1 MVICANC
8 GAENRE
14 GARFCDACGRS
25 VALAE
30 AAEPFRKTVTVLFSD
45 VVGSTSLGE
54 QLDPEALSHVMTQ
67 YFGVMRPI
75 IESHGGTLAKF
86 VGDAVF
92 AVFGIPTLHEDDAL
106 RAVRAAVEMRTE
118 LGRMNPELQRRFG
131 VTISIRTAVNTGAV
145 AGVGLLPDRNF
156 VAGDTANVAARLQQL
171 AEGGDILLSERT
183 YRLIRHAADAELL
196 PPAELRGKTQP
207 LTVYRLREVRSADAL
222 PRRLQAPIIGRERE
236 RRLLADAWERVAS
249 ERTPRLFTLLGAAG
263 VGKSRLTDEFLA
275 SLDGADVVRGHCLSY
290 GNGITFWPVVEILV
304 QLLGKEPAARLEE
317 LGVDTVAAE
326 RIASLLGRRS
336 EASSVDDL
344 FWAVRKT
351 LEATAART
359 PLIVLLDDV
368 HWGEEAFLDLVE
380 HVADWSGEVPILLLC
395 LARPDLLERRP
406 AWVSAR
412 PNATS
417 LLLEPLSLEE
427 SERFFDGL
435 GGRSDERLRRR
446 ILAAADG
453 NPLFLE
459 EMVAMVEEGGD
470 VDVLPPTIHAL
481 LAARLDQLPPGE
493 RAVLERA
500 AIEGQV
506 FHWGALRALLP
517 GEPELSA
524 RLQGLI
530 RKELLRHER
539 PQFEGEDAFRFRH
552 LLIRDAAYEALP
564 KRTRAE
570 LHERF
575 ARWLNQHGAALVER
589 EELVGYHLEQSYR
602 YATELGAADAHALE
616 VAVRAADLLTVA
628 GRRALARG
636 DLAAAAGLLRRAA
649 ALLEIDPPRRL
660 ELLPELGRAFRF
672 AGDPASAAAV
682 LGEAV
687 ELATATGDRRLI
699 LLSRVEHAFLRLY
712 TDPDVETEDTIG
724 VAEQALAV
732 FEELGDEGALARAW
746 ALIGHA
752 NWLLCRGERMEDAF
766 TRALKCTRRAGD
778 PWEEGWILRMLAL
791 VYCHGP
797 TPVEQAIALC
807 EEILELGR
815 GHAAIEVS
823 TRAKIAGLEAMRGH
837 FELARDLYLESRAVG
852 EEFGVGPVLAALPNY
867 SGPIELLAGDP
878 EAAERELRAGC
889 RALEELGET
898 SVLSTSAALLART
911 LEHTGQ
917 LDEAEEHTVLSERNA
932 SRDDLA
938 SQTTWRGVRAR
949 VLARRGE
956 FERAQQLAQEAVAIA
971 ERTDFLVW
979 RGEALLD
986 LGEVH
991 RLADDS
997 ASFVRAANDA
1007 LRLFEAKG
1015 HVVLAERTRALLRAP
1030 AVGLRPA

>member
-1 MVICANC
+1 MLTCANC

-14 GARFCDACGRS
+14 GARFCDACGRQ

-54 QLDPEALSHVMTQ
+54 QLDPEALSQVMTE
-67 YFGVMRPI
+67 YFDAMRPI
-75 IESHGGTLAKF
+75 VERHGGTLAKF
-86 VGDAVF
+86 VGDAVL

-106 RAVRAAVEMRTE
+106 RAVRTAIEMRTE
-118 LGRMNPELQRRFG
+118 LGRLNSELERRFG
-131 VTISIRTAVNTGAV
+131 VTLSTRAGVNTGPV
-145 AGVGLLPDRNF
+145 AGVGLIPDHNF

-171 AEGGDILLSERT
+171 AEGGEILLGEGT

-196 PPAELRGKTQP
+196 PPVELRGKAAP
-207 LTVYRLREVRSADAL
+207 LAVYRLREVRSGGAL
-222 PRRLQAPIIGRERE
+222 PRRLHAPIIGRERE
-236 RRLLADAWERVAS
+236 RGLLAEAWERVAS
-249 ERTPRLFTLLGAAG
+249 ERTPHLFTVLGAAG
-263 VGKSRLTDEFLA
+263 VGKSRLTDEFLG
-275 SLDGADVVRGHCLSY
+275 SLAGARVLRGQCLSY

-304 QLLGKEPAARLEE
+304 QLLGKEPATRLEE
-317 LGVDTVAAE
+317 LGVDTVAAD
-326 RIASLLGRRS
+326 RIASLLGRGS

-351 LEATAART
+351 LEAAAARA
-359 PLIVLLDDV
+359 PLIVRFDDV

-380 HVADWSGEVPILLLC
+380 HVADWTREAPILLLC
-395 LARPDLLERRP
+395 LARPDLVERRP
-406 AWVSAR
+406 AWMGIR

-417 LLLEPLSLEE
+417 VLLEPLTPGESMRVLE
-427 SERFFDGL
+427 GL
-435 GGRSDERLRRR
+435 GGPGDERMRRR
-446 ILAAADG
+446 ILAAAEG

-459 EMVAMVEEGGD
+459 EMVAMVEHGGD
-470 VDVLPPTIHAL
+470 VAVLPPTIHAL
-481 LAARLDQLPPGE
+481 LAARLDQLPAGE

-517 GEPELSA
+517 DEPELSG
-524 RLQGLI
+524 RLQALV

-539 PQFEGEDAFRFRH
+539 PQFEGEDAFGFRH
-552 LLIRDAAYEALP
+552 ILIRDAAYEALP

-575 ARWLNQHGAALVER
+575 AGWLDQHGGALVER

-602 YATELGAADAHALE
+602 YATELGAADAHALD
-616 VAVRAADLLTVA
+616 AAARAADLLTVA
-628 GRRALARG
+628 GRRAFARG
-636 DLAAAAGLLRRAA
+636 DMAAAAGLLGRAA

-660 ELLPELGRAFRF
+660 ELLPELGRALRF
-672 AGDPASAAAV
+672 AGHADDAEAI
-682 LGEAV
+682 LREAV
-687 ELATATGDRRLI
+687 EKATATGDRRLV
-699 LLSRVEHAFLRLY
+699 LLSRVEHAFLRLN
-712 TDPDVETEDTIG
+712 TDPGVATEDTIG
-724 VAEQALAV
+724 VAEEALTV
-732 FEELGDEGALARAW
+732 FEELGDEAALARAW

-752 NWLLCRGERMEDAF
+752 NWLLCRSERMEDAF
-766 TRALKCTRRAGD
+766 TRALESTRRAGD
-778 PWEEGWILRMLAL
+778 PREEGWILRMLAL

-797 TPVEQAIALC
+797 TPVEQAIARC

-823 TRAKIAGLEAMRGH
+823 TRAKIAGLEAMRGR
-837 FELARDLYLESRAVG
+837 FELARELYLRCRAVG

-878 EAAERELRAGC
+878 EAAEQELRAGC

-898 SVLSTSAALLART
+898 SVLSTAEALLART
-911 LEHTGQ
+911 LERTGQ
-917 LDEAEEHTVLSERNA
+917 LDEAEDQTVLSERNA

-938 SQTTWRGVRAR
+938 SQTTWRGVRSR
-949 VLARRGE
+949 IFARRGE
-956 FERAQQLAQEAVAIA
+956 FERARQLAREAVSIA
-971 ERTDFLVW
+971 DRTDFLVW

-986 LGEVH
+986 LAEVH
-991 RLADDS
+991 RLAGDS

-1007 LRLFEAKG
+1007 LLLFEAKG
-1015 HVVLAERTRALLRAP
+1015 HVVLAEQTRALLRAS
-1030 AVGLRPA
+1030 AIDLRPA

>member
-1 MVICANC
+1 MLTCPNC

-25 VALAE
+25 VTFAE
-30 AAEPFRKTVTVLFSD
+30 SAEPFRKTVTVLFSD

-54 QLDPEALSHVMTQ
+54 QLDPEALSQVMTE
-67 YFGVMRPI
+67 YFDAMRPI
-75 IESHGGTLAKF
+75 VERHGGTLAKF

-118 LGRMNPELQRRFG
+118 VGRRNAELERRFG
-131 VTISIRTAVNTGAV
+131 VSISTRTGVNTGAV
-145 AGVGLLPDRNF
+145 AGVGLIPDHNF

-171 AEGGDILLSERT
+171 AEGGEILLGEGT
-183 YRLIRHAADAELL
+183 YRLVRHAADAELL
-196 PPAELRGKTQP
+196 PPIELRGKAAA
-207 LTVYRLREVRSADAL
+207 LTVHRLREVRSEEAL
-222 PRRLQAPIIGRERE
+222 PRRHLTPIIGRERE

-249 ERTPRLFTLLGAAG
+249 ERKPHLFTLLGAAG
-263 VGKSRLTDEFLA
+263 VGKSRLTAEFLA
-275 SLDGADVVRGHCLSY
+275 SLDGAGVVRGHCLSY
-290 GNGITFWPVVEILV
+290 GNGITFWPVVEILI
-304 QLLGKEPAARLEE
+304 QLLGKEPATRLEE
-317 LGVDTVAAE
+317 LGVDPVAAE

-351 LEATAART
+351 LEAAAART

-380 HVADWSGEVPILLLC
+380 HVADWTREAPILLLC
-395 LARPDLLERRP
+395 LARPDLLDRRP
-406 AWVSAR
+406 GWVSAR

-417 LLLEPLSLEE
+417 VLLEPLSPEE
-427 SERFFDGL
+427 SARFFEGL
-435 GGRSDERLRRR
+435 GGRSDEDLRRR

-459 EMVAMVEEGGD
+459 EMVAMVEQGGD
-470 VDVLPPTIHAL
+470 VTVLPPTIHAL
-481 LAARLDQLPPGE
+481 LAARLDQLPAGE
-493 RAVLERA
+493 RAVLGRA
-500 AIEGQV
+500 AVEGEV

-517 GEPELSA
+517 DEPELSA
-524 RLQGLI
+524 RLQTLV
-530 RKELLRHER
+530 RKGLLRHER

-575 ARWLNQHGAALVER
+575 ARWLDEHGDALVER

-602 YATELGAADAHALE
+602 YGTELGAADAHALE
-616 VAVRAADLLTVA
+616 AAARAAELLAIA
-628 GRRALARG
+628 GRRALGRG
-636 DLAAAAGLLRRAA
+636 DMAAAAGLLRRAA
-649 ALLEIDPPRRL
+649 NLLEIDPPRRL

-672 AGDPASAAAV
+672 AGRPADAAAV

-687 ELATATGDRRLI
+687 EKARATGDRRLV
-699 LLSRVEHAFLRLY
+699 LLSQVEHAFLRLY
-712 TDPDVETEDTIG
+712 TDPDVETEDTIA

-732 FEELGDEGALARAW
+732 FEELGDEAALARAW

-766 TRALKCTRRAGD
+766 TRALECTRRAGD

-797 TPVEQAIALC
+797 TRVEQAITLC

-823 TRAKIAGLEAMRGH
+823 TRAKIAGLEAMRGR
-837 FELARDLYLESRAVG
+837 FELARDLYLECRAVG
-852 EEFGVGPVLAALPNY
+852 EEFGVAPVLAALPNY

-932 SRDDLA
+932 SGDDLA

-956 FERAQQLAQEAVAIA
+956 FERARQLAREAVAIA
-971 ERTDFLVW
+971 DRTDFLVW
-979 RGEALLD
+979 HGEALLD
-986 LGEVH
+986 LAEVD
-991 RLADDS
+991 RLAGDS

-1015 HVVLAERTRALLRAP
+1015 HVVLAERTRALLRES

>member
-1 MVICANC
+1 MLTCAHC

-14 GARFCDACGRS
+14 EARFCDACGRS
-25 VALAE
+25 VTLAE
-30 AAEPFRKTVTVLFSD
+30 APEPFRKTVTVLFSD

-54 QLDPEALSHVMTQ
+54 QLDPEALSQVMTE
-67 YFGVMRPI
+67 YFDAIRPI
-75 IESHGGTLAKF
+75 VESHGGTLAKF
-86 VGDAVF
+86 VGDAVL

-106 RAVRAAVEMRTE
+106 RAVRAAVEMGTE
-118 LGRMNPELQRRFG
+118 IERLNAELERRFG
-131 VTISIRTAVNTGAV
+131 VTISTRTGVNTGAV
-145 AGVGLLPDRNF
+145 AGVGLIPDHNF

-171 AEGGDILLSERT
+171 AEGGEILLGEST
-183 YRLIRHAADAELL
+183 YGLIDHVADAELL
-196 PPAELRGKTQP
+196 PPVELKGKAAP
-207 LTVYRLREVRSADAL
+207 LSVYRLREVRSGGAL

-236 RRLLADAWERVAS
+236 RQLLAEAWERVAA
-249 ERTPRLFTLLGAAG
+249 ERTIHLFTVLGAAG
-263 VGKSRLTDEFLA
+263 VGKSRLTDEFLS
-275 SLDGADVVRGHCLSY
+275 SLDGAGVVRGHCLSY

-304 QLLGKEPAARLEE
+304 QLLGKEPATRLEE

-326 RIASLLGRRS
+326 WITSLLGRRS
-336 EASSVDDL
+336 KASSVDDL

-351 LEATAART
+351 LEAAAART
-359 PLIVLLDDV
+359 PLIVRFDDV

-380 HVADWSGEVPILLLC
+380 HIADWTREAPILLLC

-406 AWVSAR
+406 GWVSTR

-417 LLLEPLSLEE
+417 VLLEPLSTEE
-427 SERFFDGL
+427 SGRVLEGL
-435 GGRSDERLRRR
+435 GGPGDEHLRQR
-446 ILAAADG
+446 ILAAAEG

-459 EMVAMVEEGGD
+459 EMVAMVEHGGD
-470 VDVLPPTIHAL
+470 VAVLPPTIHAL
-481 LAARLDQLPPGE
+481 LAARLDQLPAGE

-517 GEPELSA
+517 DEPKLSG
-524 RLQGLI
+524 RLQALV

-570 LHERF
+570 LHERY
-575 ARWLNQHGAALVER
+575 ARWLDQHGDALVER

-602 YATELGAADAHALE
+602 YATELGAAEPHALE
-616 VAVRAADLLTVA
+616 TAARAADLLAVA
-628 GRRALARG
+628 GRRAFARG
-636 DLAAAAGLLRRAA
+636 DMAAAAGLLRRAA

-660 ELLPELGRAFRF
+660 ELLPELGRALRF
-672 AGDPASAAAV
+672 AGHAASAAAV
-682 LGEAV
+682 LREAV
-687 ELATATGDRRLI
+687 EEASATGDRRLL
-699 LLSRVEHAFLRLY
+699 LLSQVEQAFLRLY

-766 TRALKCTRRAGD
+766 TRALECTRRTGD
-778 PWEEGWILRMLAL
+778 PREEGWILRMLAL

-797 TPVEQAIALC
+797 TPVEQAIARC

-823 TRAKIAGLEAMRGH
+823 TRAKIAGLEAMRGR
-837 FELARDLYLESRAVG
+837 FELARDLYLQCRAVG

-878 EAAERELRAGC
+878 EAAARELRAGC
-889 RALEELGET
+889 HALEELGET
-898 SVLSTSAALLART
+898 SVLSTTAALLART

-917 LDEAEEHTVLSERNA
+917 LDEAEEQTVLSERNA

-956 FERAQQLAQEAVAIA
+956 FERALHLAREAVAIA
-971 ERTDFLVW
+971 DRTDFLVW

-991 RLADDS
+991 RLAGDS

-1015 HVVLAERTRALLRAP
+1015 HLVLAERTRAFLRES
-1030 AVGLRPA
+1030 AVVLRHA

>member
-1 MVICANC
+1 MLTCANC

-14 GARFCDACGRS
+14 GARFCDACGRP
-25 VALAE
+25 VASAE

-54 QLDPEALSHVMTQ
+54 QLDPEALTQVMTK
-67 YFGVMRPI
+67 YFDAMRPI
-75 IESHGGTLAKF
+75 VERHGGTLAKF
-86 VGDAVF
+86 VGDAVL

-118 LGRMNPELQRRFG
+118 VGRLNEELERRFG
-131 VTISIRTAVNTGAV
+131 VTISTRTGVNTGPV
-145 AGVGLLPDRNF
+145 AGVGLIPDHNF

-171 AEGGDILLSERT
+171 AEGGEILLGEGT

-196 PPAELRGKTQP
+196 PPVELRGKAATQS
-207 LTVYRLREVRSADAL
+207 VRRLREVRSGGAL
-222 PRRLQAPIIGRERE
+222 PRRLHAPIIGRERE
-236 RRLLADAWERVAS
+236 RRLLAEAWERVAS
-249 ERTPRLFTLLGAAG
+249 EQRPHLFTVLGAAG
-263 VGKSRLTDEFLA
+263 VGKSRLTEEFLA
-275 SLDGADVVRGHCLSY
+275 SLADAGVVRGHCLSY
-290 GNGITFWPVVEILV
+290 GNGITFWPVVEVLV
-304 QLLGKEPAARLEE
+304 QLLGKEPATRLEE
-317 LGVDTVAAE
+317 LGVDTIAAE
-326 RIASLLGRRS
+326 RIAALLGRRS
-336 EASSVDDL
+336 EASVDDL

-351 LEATAART
+351 LEAAAARA
-359 PLIVLLDDV
+359 PLIVCFDDV

-380 HVADWSGEVPILLLC
+380 HVADWTREAPILLLC
-395 LARPDLLERRP
+395 LARPELLDRRHG
-406 AWVSAR
+406 WVSNR

-417 LLLEPLSLEE
+417 VLLEPLSPEE
-427 SERFFDGL
+427 SGRVLEGL
-435 GGRSDERLRRR
+435 GGAGDERVRRR
-446 ILAAADG
+446 ILAAAEG

-459 EMVAMVEEGGD
+459 EMVAMVEHGGD
-470 VDVLPPTIHAL
+470 VAVLPPTIHAL
-481 LAARLDQLPPGE
+481 LAARLDQLPAGE
-493 RAVLERA
+493 RVVLERG

-517 GEPELSA
+517 DEPELSG
-524 RLQGLI
+524 RLQALV
-530 RKELLRHER
+530 RKGLLRHAQ
-539 PQFEGEDAFRFRH
+539 PQFEGQDAFGFRH

-564 KRTRAE
+564 KRIRAE

-575 ARWLNQHGAALVER
+575 ASWLDEHGGALVER

-602 YATELGAADAHALE
+602 YAAELGAADVHALE
-616 VAVRAADLLTVA
+616 AAARAADLLTVA
-628 GRRALARG
+628 GRRASARG
-636 DLAAAAGLLRRAA
+636 DMAAAAGLLRRAA
-649 ALLEIDPPRRL
+649 ALLEIDPPRKL
-660 ELLPELGRAFRF
+660 ELLPELGRALRF
-672 AGDPASAAAV
+672 AGQAADAEAV
-682 LGEAV
+682 LREAV
-687 ELATATGDRRLI
+687 ENATATGDRRL
-699 LLSRVEHAFLRLY
+699 LQLSRVERAFLRLY
-712 TDPDVETEDTIG
+712 TDPDVETEDTID

-732 FEELGDEGALARAW
+732 FEEFGDDGALARAW

-766 TRALKCTRRAGD
+766 TRALECTRRTGD
-778 PWEEGWILRMLAL
+778 LQEEGWILRMLAL

-797 TPVEQAIALC
+797 TPVEQAIARC

-837 FELARDLYLESRAVG
+837 FELARDLYLQCRAVG

-878 EAAERELRAGC
+878 KAAERELRAGG

-911 LEHTGQ
+911 LERMGQ
-917 LDEAEEHTVLSERNA
+917 LDEAEEQTVLSERIA

-956 FERAQQLAQEAVAIA
+956 FERAQQLGREAVAIA
-971 ERTDFLVW
+971 DRTDFLVW

-986 LGEVH
+986 LAEVH
-991 RLADDS
+991 RLAGDS
-997 ASFVRAANDA
+997 ASFVRAATDA

-1015 HVVLAERTRALLRAP
+1015 HLVLSEQTRALLREP
-1030 AVGLRPA
+1030 AVALRPA

>member
-1 MVICANC
+1 MLTCANC
-8 GAENRE
+8 GAANRE

-30 AAEPFRKTVTVLFSD
+30 AEEPFRKTVTVLFSD
-45 VVGSTSLGE
+45 VVGSTTLGE
-54 QLDPEALSHVMTQ
+54 QLDPEALSQVMTE
-67 YFGVMRPI
+67 YFDAMRPI
-75 IESHGGTLAKF
+75 IEQHAGTLAKF
-86 VGDAVF
+86 VGDAVL

-106 RAVRAAVEMRTE
+106 RAVRTAVEMRKE
-118 LGRMNPELQRRFG
+118 LERLNPALERRFG
-131 VTISIRTAVNTGAV
+131 VTISTRTGVNTGAV
-145 AGVGLLPDRNF
+145 AGVGLVPDRNF

-171 AEGGDILLSERT
+171 AEGGEILLGEGT

-196 PPAELRGKTQP
+196 PPVELKGKAAP
-207 LTVYRLREVRSADAL
+207 LTVYRLREVRSGDAL
-222 PRRLQAPIIGRERE
+222 PRRLQTPIIGREPE
-236 RRLLADAWERVAS
+236 RRLLAEAWERVAA
-249 ERTPRLFTLLGAAG
+249 ERTPHLFTLLGAAG

-275 SLDGADVVRGHCLSY
+275 SLDGAGIVRGHCLSY
-290 GNGITFWPVVEILV
+290 GDGITFWPVVEILV
-304 QLLGKEPAARLEE
+304 QLLGKEPATRLDE

-351 LEATAART
+351 LEAVAART

-380 HVADWSGEVPILLLC
+380 HIADWTRESPILLLC

-406 AWVSAR
+406 GWVSAR
-412 PNATS
+412 SNATS
-417 LLLEPLSLEE
+417 VLLEPLSSEE
-427 SERFFDGL
+427 AERFFEGL
-435 GGRSDERLRRR
+435 GVRLDERLRRR
-446 ILAAADG
+446 VLAAADG

-459 EMVAMVEEGGD
+459 EMVAMVEHGGD
-470 VDVLPPTIHAL
+470 VAVLPPTIHAL
-481 LAARLDQLPPGE
+481 LAARLDQLPAGE

-517 GEPELSA
+517 DEPELSA
-524 RLQGLI
+524 RLQALV
-530 RKELLRHER
+530 RKELLSHER
-539 PQFEGEDAFRFRH
+539 PRFEGEDAFRFRH

-575 ARWLNQHGAALVER
+575 ARWLDQHGGALVER

-602 YATELGAADAHALE
+602 YATELGAADARALE
-616 VAVRAADLLTVA
+616 AAARAADLLTVA
-628 GRRALARG
+628 GRRALTRG
-636 DLAAAAGLLRRAA
+636 DMAAAAGLLRRAA

-672 AGDPASAAAV
+672 AGDAAGAAAV
-682 LGEAV
+682 LREAV
-687 ELATATGDRRLI
+687 EKAGATGDRRLV
-699 LLSRVEHAFLRLY
+699 LLSRIEHAFLRLY
-712 TDPDVETEDTIG
+712 TDPDVATEDTIG

-732 FEELGDEGALARAW
+732 FEELGDEGSLARAW
-746 ALIGHA
+746 ALIGDA

-766 TRALKCTRRAGD
+766 TRALECTRRAGD
-778 PWEEGWILRMLAL
+778 PREEGWILRMLAL
-791 VYCHGP
+791 AYCHGP

-823 TRAKIAGLEAMRGH
+823 TRAKIAGLEAMRGR
-837 FELARDLYLESRAVG
+837 FELARDLYLQCRAVG

-889 RALEELGET
+889 RALEKLGET

-917 LDEAEEHTVLSERNA
+917 LEEAEELTVLSERNA

-956 FERAQQLAQEAVAIA
+956 FGPAQQLAQEAVAVA
-971 ERTDFLVW
+971 DRTDFLVW

-991 RLADDS
+991 RLAGDP
-997 ASFVRAANDA
+997 ASFARAANDA

-1015 HVVLAERTRALLRAP
+1015 HVVFAERTRALLRDST
-1030 AVGLRPA
+1030 VGLRPA

>member
-1 MVICANC
+1 MVTCANC

-54 QLDPEALSHVMTQ
+54 RLDPEALAQVMTE
-67 YFGVMRPI
+67 YFDTMRPI
-75 IESHGGTLAKF
+75 VERHGGTLAKF
-86 VGDAVF
+86 VGDAVL

-106 RAVRAAVEMRTE
+106 RAVRAAVEMRRE
-118 LGRMNPELQRRFG
+118 LGRLNPELHRRFG
-131 VTISIRTAVNTGAV
+131 VTIATRTGVNTGAV

-171 AEGGDILLSERT
+171 AGGGEILLGEGT
-183 YRLIRHAADAELL
+183 YRLVRHVADGELL
-196 PPAELRGKTQP
+196 PPVELKGKAAP
-207 LTVYRLREVRSADAL
+207 LTVYRLREVRSGGAL
-222 PRRLQAPIIGRERE
+222 PRRLEAPIIGRERE
-236 RRLLADAWERVAS
+236 RRLLADAWERVAA
-249 ERTPRLFTLLGAAG
+249 ERTPHLFTLLGAAG

-275 SLDGADVVRGHCLSY
+275 SLDGAGVVRGHCLSY
-290 GNGITFWPVVEILV
+290 GDGITFWPVVEILV
-304 QLLGKEPAARLEE
+304 QLLGKEAATRLEE
-317 LGVDTVAAE
+317 LGVDTVAAD

-336 EASSVDDL
+336 EVSSVDDL

-351 LEATAART
+351 LEAAAART

-380 HVADWSGEVPILLLC
+380 HVADWTREAPILLLC

-406 AWVSAR
+406 GWVSAR

-417 LLLEPLSLEE
+417 VVLEPLSAEE
-427 SERFFDGL
+427 SERFVEGL
-435 GGRSDERLRRR
+435 LDERLRRR
-446 ILAAADG
+446 VLAAAEG

-459 EMVAMVEEGGD
+459 EMVAMVEQGGD
-470 VDVLPPTIHAL
+470 VAVLPPTIHAL
-481 LAARLDQLPPGE
+481 LAARLDQLPAGE

-517 GEPELSA
+517 DEPELSA
-524 RLQGLI
+524 RLQALV

-539 PQFEGEDAFRFRH
+539 PQFEGDDAFRFRH

-575 ARWLNQHGAALVER
+575 ARWLDQHGGALVER

-602 YATELGAADAHALE
+602 YSTELGAADAHALE
-616 VAVRAADLLTVA
+616 VAARAAGLLTVA
-628 GRRALARG
+628 GRRAFARG
-636 DLAAAAGLLRRAA
+636 DMAAAAALLRRAA

-660 ELLPELGRAFRF
+660 ELLPELGRAYRF
-672 AGDPASAAAV
+672 AGDAASAAAV
-682 LGEAV
+682 LREAV
-687 ELATATGDRRLI
+687 EEARAIGDRRMV

-712 TDPDVETEDTIG
+712 TDPNVETEDAIG

-766 TRALKCTRRAGD
+766 TRALECTRRAGD
-778 PWEEGWILRMLAL
+778 AREEGWILRMLAL

-797 TPVEQAIALC
+797 TPVEQAIARC

-823 TRAKIAGLEAMRGH
+823 TRAKIAGLEAMRGR
-837 FELARDLYLESRAVG
+837 FQLARDLYLQCRAVG

-911 LEHTGQ
+911 LEHAGQ
-917 LDEAEEHTVLSERNA
+917 LDEAEEQTVLSERNA

-956 FERAQQLAQEAVAIA
+956 FERAQQLAREAVAIA
-971 ERTDFLVW
+971 NRTDFLVW

-986 LGEVH
+986 LAEVN
-991 RLADDS
+991 RLAGDS
-997 ASFVRAANDA
+997 ASFVRAAKEA
-1007 LRLFEAKG
+1007 LRLFETKG
-1015 HVVLAERTRALLRAP
+1015 HVVLAERTRALLRES

>member
-1 MVICANC
+1 MVTCANC

-54 QLDPEALSHVMTQ
+54 RLDPEALAQVMTE
-67 YFGVMRPI
+67 YFDTMRPI
-75 IESHGGTLAKF
+75 VERHGGTLAKF
-86 VGDAVF
+86 VGDAVL

-106 RAVRAAVEMRTE
+106 RAVRAAVEMRRE
-118 LGRMNPELQRRFG
+118 LGRLNPELHRRFG
-131 VTISIRTAVNTGAV
+131 VTIATRTGVNTGAV

-171 AEGGDILLSERT
+171 AGGGEILLGEGT
-183 YRLIRHAADAELL
+183 YRLVRHVADGELL
-196 PPAELRGKTQP
+196 PPVELKGKAAP
-207 LTVYRLREVRSADAL
+207 LTVYRLREVRSGGAL
-222 PRRLQAPIIGRERE
+222 PRRLEAPIIGRERE
-236 RRLLADAWERVAS
+236 RRLLADAWERVAA
-249 ERTPRLFTLLGAAG
+249 ERTPHLFTLLGAAG

-275 SLDGADVVRGHCLSY
+275 SLDGAGVVRGHCLSY
-290 GNGITFWPVVEILV
+290 GDGITFWPVVEILV
-304 QLLGKEPAARLEE
+304 QLLGKEAATRLEE
-317 LGVDTVAAE
+317 LGVDTVAAD

-336 EASSVDDL
+336 EVSSVDDL

-351 LEATAART
+351 LEAAAART

-380 HVADWSGEVPILLLC
+380 HVADWTREAPILLLC

-406 AWVSAR
+406 GWVSAR

-417 LLLEPLSLEE
+417 VVLEPLSAEE
-427 SERFFDGL
+427 SERFVEGL
-435 GGRSDERLRRR
+435 LDERLRRR
-446 ILAAADG
+446 VLAAAEG

-459 EMVAMVEEGGD
+459 EMVAMVEQGGD
-470 VDVLPPTIHAL
+470 VAVLPPTIHAL
-481 LAARLDQLPPGE
+481 LAARLDQLPAGE

-517 GEPELSA
+517 DEPELSA
-524 RLQGLI
+524 RLQALV

-539 PQFEGEDAFRFRH
+539 PQFEGDDAFRFRH

-575 ARWLNQHGAALVER
+575 ARWLDQHGGALVER

-602 YATELGAADAHALE
+602 YSTELGAADAHALE
-616 VAVRAADLLTVA
+616 AAARAAGLLTVA
-628 GRRALARG
+628 GRRAFARG
-636 DLAAAAGLLRRAA
+636 DMAAAAALLRRAA

-660 ELLPELGRAFRF
+660 ELLPELGRAYRF
-672 AGDPASAAAV
+672 AGDAASAAAV
-682 LGEAV
+682 LREAV
-687 ELATATGDRRLI
+687 EEARAIGDRRMV

-712 TDPDVETEDTIG
+712 TDPNVETEDAIG

-766 TRALKCTRRAGD
+766 TRALECTRRAGD
-778 PWEEGWILRMLAL
+778 AREEGWILRMLAL

-797 TPVEQAIALC
+797 TPVEQAIARC

-823 TRAKIAGLEAMRGH
+823 TRAKIAGLEAMRGR
-837 FELARDLYLESRAVG
+837 FQLARDLYLQCRAVG

-911 LEHTGQ
+911 LEHAGQ
-917 LDEAEEHTVLSERNA
+917 LDEAEEQTVLSERNA

-956 FERAQQLAQEAVAIA
+956 FERAQQLAREAVAIA
-971 ERTDFLVW
+971 NRTDFLVW

-986 LGEVH
+986 LAEVN
-991 RLADDS
+991 RLAGDS
-997 ASFVRAANDA
+997 ASFVRAAKEA
-1007 LRLFEAKG
+1007 LRLFETKG
-1015 HVVLAERTRALLRAP
+1015 HVVLAERTRALLRES

>member
-1 MVICANC
+1 MLTCANC

-14 GARFCDACGRS
+14 GARFCDACGRPMT
-25 VALAE
+25 LAE

-54 QLDPEALSHVMTQ
+54 QLDPEALSQVMTE
-67 YFGVMRPI
+67 YFDPMRSI
-75 IESHGGTLAKF
+75 VERHGGTLAKF
-86 VGDAVF
+86 VGDAVL

-118 LGRMNPELQRRFG
+118 LGRLNAEFERRFG
-131 VTISIRTAVNTGAV
+131 VTISTRTGVNTGPV
-145 AGVGLLPDRNF
+145 AGVGLIPDHNF

-171 AEGGDILLSERT
+171 AEGGEILLGEGT

-196 PPAELRGKTQP
+196 PPVELKGKAAP
-207 LTVYRLREVRSADAL
+207 LSVYRLREVRSGGAL
-222 PRRLQAPIIGRERE
+222 PRRLHAPIIGRERE
-236 RRLLADAWERVAS
+236 RGLLAEAWERVAS
-249 ERTPRLFTLLGAAG
+249 ERTPHLLTVLGAAG

-275 SLDGADVVRGHCLSY
+275 SLVGAGVVRGHCLSY

-304 QLLGKEPAARLEE
+304 QLLGKEPATRLEE
-317 LGVDTVAAE
+317 LGVDRVAAE

-351 LEATAART
+351 LEAAAARR
-359 PLIVLLDDV
+359 PLIVRFDDV

-380 HVADWSGEVPILLLC
+380 HVADWTREAPILLLC

-406 AWVSAR
+406 GWVSAR

-417 LLLEPLSLEE
+417 VLLEPLSPEE
-427 SERFFDGL
+427 SARVLEGL
-435 GGRSDERLRRR
+435 GGRGDERLRRR
-446 ILAAADG
+446 ILAAAEG

-459 EMVAMVEEGGD
+459 EMVAMVEHGGD
-470 VDVLPPTIHAL
+470 VAVLPPTIHAL
-481 LAARLDQLPPGE
+481 LAARLDQLPAGE

-517 GEPELSA
+517 DEPELSG
-524 RLQGLI
+524 RLQALV

-539 PQFEGEDAFRFRH
+539 PQFEREDAFRFRH

-575 ARWLNQHGAALVER
+575 ARWLDQRGGELVER

-602 YATELGAADAHALE
+602 YASELGAADANALE
-616 VAVRAADLLTVA
+616 AAARAAALLTVA
-628 GRRALARG
+628 GRRAFARG
-636 DLAAAAGLLRRAA
+636 DMAAAAGLLRRAA
-649 ALLEIDPPRRL
+649 ALLEINPPRRL
-660 ELLPELGRAFRF
+660 ELLPELGRALRF
-672 AGDPASAAAV
+672 AGHAASAEAV
-682 LGEAV
+682 LREAGEK
-687 ELATATGDRRLI
+687 ATATGDRRLV

-712 TDPDVETEDTIG
+712 TDPDVETEDTIE

-732 FEELGDEGALARAW
+732 FEEFGDDGALARAW

-766 TRALKCTRRAGD
+766 TRALECTRRTGD
-778 PWEEGWILRMLAL
+778 PQEEGWILRMLAL

-797 TPVEQAIALC
+797 TPVEQAIARC

-815 GHAAIEVS
+815 GHGAIEVS
-823 TRAKIAGLEAMRGH
+823 TRAKIAGLEAMRGR
-837 FELARDLYLESRAVG
+837 FELARDLYLQCRAIG

-878 EAAERELRAGC
+878 KAAERELRAGC

-911 LEHTGQ
+911 LERTGQ
-917 LDEAEEHTVLSERNA
+917 LDEAEEQTVLSERNA

-956 FERAQQLAQEAVAIA
+956 FDRAQQLARDAVAIA
-971 ERTDFLVW
+971 DRTDFLVW

-986 LGEVH
+986 LAEVH
-991 RLADDS
+991 RLAGDS

-1015 HVVLAERTRALLRAP
+1015 HLVLSEQTRALLRES
-1030 AVGLRPA
+1030 AVALRPA

>member
-1 MVICANC
+1 MLTCANC
-8 GAENRE
+8 GAENRK
-14 GARFCDACGRS
+14 GARFCDSCGRS
-25 VALAE
+25 LALAE
-30 AAEPFRKTVTVLFSD
+30 AVEPFRKTVTVLFSD
-45 VVGSTSLGE
+45 IVGSTSLGE
-54 QLDPEALSHVMTQ
+54 QLDPESLSQVMTE
-67 YFGVMRPI
+67 YFGAMRPI
-75 IESHGGTLAKF
+75 VERHGGTLAKF
-86 VGDAVF
+86 IGDAVL

-106 RAVRAAVEMRTE
+106 RALGAAVEMRTE
-118 LGRMNPELQRRFG
+118 VGRLNPELERRFG
-131 VTISIRTAVNTGAV
+131 VTISTRTGVNTGPV
-145 AGVGLLPDRNF
+145 AGVGLLPDHNF

-171 AEGGDILLSERT
+171 AEGGEILISEAT
-183 YRLIRHAADAELL
+183 YRLVSHAADAELL
-196 PPAELRGKTQP
+196 PTVELRGKAAP
-207 LTVYRLREVRSADAL
+207 VTVYRLREVRSGEAL
-222 PRRLQAPIIGRERE
+222 PRRLQAPIVGRERE
-236 RRLLADAWERVAS
+236 RRLLAHAWGRVATG
-249 ERTPRLFTLLGAAG
+249 RNPHVITLLGAAG
-263 VGKSRLTDEFLA
+263 VGKSRLADAFLG
-275 SLDGADVVRGHCLSY
+275 SLEGAGVVRGRCLSY
-290 GNGITFWPVVEILV
+290 GDGITFWPLVEMLV
-304 QLLGKEPAARLEE
+304 QLLGKEPATRLEE
-317 LGVDTVAAE
+317 LGVDAVAAE
-326 RIASLLGRRS
+326 RTAALLGRRG
-336 EASSVDDL
+336 ETSSVDDL

-351 LEATAART
+351 LEAAAART
-359 PLIVLLDDV
+359 PLVVLFDDLQ
-368 HWGEEAFLDLVE
+368 WGEPAFFDFVE
-380 HVADWSGEVPILLLC
+380 HVADWTRDVPILLLC
-395 LARPDLLERRP
+395 LARPDLLERRSGWMGGK
-406 AWVSAR
+406 A
-412 PNATS
+412 NTS
-417 LLLEPLSLEE
+417 SVLLEPLSAEE
-427 SERFFDGL
+427 SEQFFEGL
-435 GGRSDERLRRR
+435 GERLDERLRGR

-459 EMVAMVEEGGD
+459 EMVAMVAHGGD
-470 VDVLPPTIHAL
+470 VAVLPPTIHAL
-481 LAARLDQLPPGE
+481 LAARLEQLPAGE

-506 FHWGALRALLP
+506 FHSGALRALLP
-517 GEPELSA
+517 KEPELSA
-524 RLQGLI
+524 RLQALV

-570 LHERF
+570 LHERL
-575 ARWLNQHGAALVER
+575 ARWLDGHGDALVER
-589 EELVGYHLEQSYR
+589 EELVGYHLEQTYR

-616 VAVRAADLLTVA
+616 AAARAADLLTVA
-628 GRRALARG
+628 GRRASARG
-636 DLAAAAGLLRRAA
+636 DMAAAAGLLRRAA

-660 ELLPELGRAFRF
+660 ELLPELGRAYRF
-672 AGDPASAAAV
+672 AGDAAGAAAV
-682 LGEAV
+682 LREAV
-687 ELATATGDRRLI
+687 EEARASGDRRLV

-712 TDPDVETEDTIG
+712 TDPHVETEDAIG

-766 TRALKCTRRAGD
+766 TRALECTRRAGD
-778 PWEEGWILRMLAL
+778 AREEGWILRMLAL

-797 TPVEQAIALC
+797 TPVEQAIARC

-823 TRAKIAGLEAMRGH
+823 TRAKIAGLEAMRGR
-837 FELARDLYLESRAVG
+837 FELARDLYLRCRAVG

-911 LEHTGQ
+911 LEHVGR
-917 LDEAEEHTVLSERNA
+917 LDEAEEQTVLSERNA

-949 VLARRGE
+949 VLAQRGE
-956 FERAQQLAQEAVAIA
+956 FERAQQLAREAVAIA
-971 ERTDFLVW
+971 NRTDFLVW

-986 LGEVH
+986 LAEVN
-991 RLADDS
+991 RLAGDS
-997 ASFVRAANDA
+997 ASFVRATKEA

-1015 HVVLAERTRALLRAP
+1015 HVVLAERTRAFLRESP
-1030 AVGLRPA
+1030 VGLRPA

>member
-1 MVICANC
+1 MLTCANC

-14 GARFCDACGRS
+14 GARFCDACGRP

-54 QLDPEALSHVMTQ
+54 QLDPEALSQVMTE
-67 YFGVMRPI
+67 YFDAMRPI
-75 IESHGGTLAKF
+75 VERHGGTLAKF
-86 VGDAVF
+86 VGDAVL

-118 LGRMNPELQRRFG
+118 LGRLNAELERRFG
-131 VTISIRTAVNTGAV
+131 LTLSTRTGVNTGPV
-145 AGVGLLPDRNF
+145 AGVGLVPDHNF

-171 AEGGDILLSERT
+171 AAGGEILLGEGT

-196 PPAELRGKTQP
+196 PPVELKGKAAA
-207 LTVYRLREVRSADAL
+207 LSVYRLREVRSGGAL
-222 PRRLQAPIIGRERE
+222 PRRLHAPIIGREHE
-236 RRLLADAWERVAS
+236 RRLLAEAWERVAS
-249 ERTPRLFTLLGAAG
+249 EGRPHLFTVLGAAG
-263 VGKSRLTDEFLA
+263 VGKSRLIEEFLA
-275 SLDGADVVRGHCLSY
+275 SLADAGVVRGQCLSY

-317 LGVDTVAAE
+317 LGVDTIAAE
-326 RIASLLGRRS
+326 RIASFLGRRS

-351 LEATAART
+351 LEAAAAQA
-359 PLIVLLDDV
+359 PLIVRFDDV

-380 HVADWSGEVPILLLC
+380 HIADWTREAPILLLC
-395 LARPDLLERRP
+395 LARPELLERR
-406 AWVSAR
+406 AGWVSNR

-417 LLLEPLSLEE
+417 VLLEPLSPHESGRVLE
-427 SERFFDGL
+427 GL
-435 GGRSDERLRRR
+435 GGPGDERVRRR
-446 ILAAADG
+446 ILAAAEG

-459 EMVAMVEEGGD
+459 EMVAMVEHGGE
-470 VDVLPPTIHAL
+470 VAVLPPTIHAL
-481 LAARLDQLPPGE
+481 LAARLDQLPAGE
-493 RAVLERA
+493 RVVLERA

-517 GEPELSA
+517 DEPELSG
-524 RLQGLI
+524 RLQALV
-530 RKELLRHER
+530 RKELLQHAR
-539 PQFEGEDAFRFRH
+539 PQFEGQDAFGFRH
-552 LLIRDAAYEALP
+552 ILIRDAAYEALP

-575 ARWLNQHGAALVER
+575 ARWLDEHGGALVER

-602 YATELGAADAHALE
+602 YAAELGAADAHALGAAE
-616 VAVRAADLLTVA
+616 RAADLLAVA
-628 GRRALARG
+628 GRRAFARG
-636 DLAAAAGLLRRAA
+636 DMAAAAGLLRRAA

-660 ELLPELGRAFRF
+660 ELLPELGRALRF
-672 AGDPASAAAV
+672 AGEAGDAEAV
-682 LGEAV
+682 LLEAV
-687 ELATATGDRRLI
+687 EEATAADDRRLL
-699 LLSRVEHAFLRLY
+699 LLSRVEHAFLRLN
-712 TDPDVETEDTIG
+712 TDPGVETEDTIG

-732 FEELGDEGALARAW
+732 FEELGDETALARAW

-752 NWLLCRGERMEDAF
+752 NWLLCRSERMEDAF
-766 TRALKCTRRAGD
+766 TRALESTRRAGD
-778 PWEEGWILRMLAL
+778 PREEGWILRMLAL

-797 TPVEQAIALC
+797 TPVEQAIVHC

-823 TRAKIAGLEAMRGH
+823 TRAKIAGLEAMRGR
-837 FELARDLYLESRAVG
+837 FELARELYLQCRAVG
-852 EEFGVGPVLAALPNY
+852 EEFGVGPLLAALPNY
-867 SGPIELLAGDP
+867 SGPIELLAGDQ
-878 EAAERELRAGC
+878 ETAEQELRAGC

-898 SVLSTSAALLART
+898 SVLSTTQALLART
-911 LEHTGQ
+911 LERTGQ
-917 LDEAEEHTVLSERNA
+917 LDEAEEQTVLSELNA

-949 VLARRGE
+949 ILARRGE
-956 FERAQQLAQEAVAIA
+956 FEPARQLARRAVSIA
-971 ERTDFLVW
+971 DRTDFLVW

-986 LGEVH
+986 LAEVR
-991 RLADDS
+991 RLAGDS

-1007 LRLFEAKG
+1007 LLLFEAKG
-1015 HVVLAERTRALLRAP
+1015 HVVLAEQTRALLRAS
-1030 AVGLRPA
+1030 AVDLRPA

>member
-1 MVICANC
+1 MLTCASC

-14 GARFCDACGRS
+14 GARFCDVCGRS

-54 QLDPEALSHVMTQ
+54 QLDPEALSQLMTE
-67 YFGVMRPI
+67 YFDAMRPI
-75 IESHGGTLAKF
+75 VERHGGTLAKF
-86 VGDAVF
+86 VGDAVL

-106 RAVRAAVEMRTE
+106 RAVRAAVEMRME
-118 LGRMNPELQRRFG
+118 LGRLNATLERRFG
-131 VTISIRTAVNTGAV
+131 VTISTRAGVNTGPV
-145 AGVGLLPDRNF
+145 AGVGLIPDRNF

-171 AEGGDILLSERT
+171 ADGGEILLGEGT
-183 YRLIRHAADAELL
+183 YRLIRHAVDAELL
-196 PPAELRGKTQP
+196 PPTELKGKAAA
-207 LTVYRLREVRSADAL
+207 LSVYRLREVRSGEAL
-222 PRRLQAPIIGRERE
+222 PRDLQAPIIGRERE

-249 ERTPRLFTLLGAAG
+249 EGTPHLFTLLGAAG
-263 VGKSRLTDEFLA
+263 VGKSRLTEEFLA
-275 SLDGADVVRGHCLSY
+275 SLDGAGVVRGHCLSY
-290 GNGITFWPVVEILV
+290 GDGITFWPVVEILV
-304 QLLGKEPAARLEE
+304 QLLGKEPATRLEE

-326 RIASLLGRRS
+326 RIASLLGRRG

-351 LEATAART
+351 LEAAAART

-380 HVADWSGEVPILLLC
+380 HVADWTREAPILLLC
-395 LARPDLLERRP
+395 LARPDLLDRRP
-406 AWVSAR
+406 GWVSTR

-417 LLLEPLSLEE
+417 VLLEPLSPEE
-427 SERFFDGL
+427 SERLFEGL
-435 GGRSDERLRRR
+435 GGRLDERLRRR

-459 EMVAMVEEGGD
+459 EMVAMVEHGGD
-470 VDVLPPTIHAL
+470 IAVLPPTIHAL
-481 LAARLDQLPPGE
+481 LAARLDQLPAGE
-493 RAVLERA
+493 RTVLERA

-517 GEPELSA
+517 DEPELSA
-524 RLQGLI
+524 RLQALV

-539 PQFEGEDAFRFRH
+539 PTFEGEDAFRFRH

-564 KRTRAE
+564 KRTRAQ

-575 ARWLNQHGAALVER
+575 ARWLDHHGGGLVER

-616 VAVRAADLLTVA
+616 AAARAADLLTIA
-628 GRRALARG
+628 GRRAFTRG
-636 DLAAAAGLLRRAA
+636 DMAAAAGLLRRAV
-649 ALLEIDPPRRL
+649 ALLETDRPRRL

-672 AGDPASAAAV
+672 AGDAAGAGAV
-682 LGEAV
+682 LREAV
-687 ELATATGDRRLI
+687 VDATATGDPRLVQ
-699 LLSRVEHAFLRLY
+699 LSRVEQAFLRLN
-712 TDPDVETEDTIG
+712 TDPDVATEDTIG

-752 NWLLCRGERMEDAF
+752 NWLLCRSERMEDAF
-766 TRALKCTRRAGD
+766 TRALESSRRAGD
-778 PWEEGWILRMLAL
+778 PREEGWIMRMLAL
-791 VYCHGP
+791 VYYHGP
-797 TPVEQAIALC
+797 TPVEQAIARC

-815 GHAAIEVS
+815 GHGAIEVS
-823 TRAKIAGLEAMRGH
+823 TRAKIAGLEAMRGR
-837 FELARDLYLESRAVG
+837 FELARDLYLRCRAVG

-867 SGPIELLAGDP
+867 TGPIELLAGDP

-898 SVLSTSAALLART
+898 SVLSTSEALLART
-911 LEHTGQ
+911 LEHAGQ

-949 VLARRGE
+949 ILARRGE
-956 FERAQQLAQEAVAIA
+956 FKRAQQLAREAVAIA
-971 ERTDFLVW
+971 DRTDFLVW

-991 RLADDS
+991 RLAGDS

-1015 HVVLAERTRALLRAP
+1015 HVVLAERTRALLRES

>member
-1 MVICANC
+1 MLTCPNC
-8 GAENRE
+8 GAKNRE
-14 GARFCDACGRS
+14 AARFCEACGRPA
-25 VALAE
+25 ALAE

-54 QLDPEALSHVMTQ
+54 QLDPEALSQVMTE
-67 YFGVMRPI
+67 YFDAMRPI
-75 IESHGGTLAKF
+75 VERHGGTLAKF
-86 VGDAVF
+86 VGDAVL

-118 LGRMNPELQRRFG
+118 LGRLNGELERRFG
-131 VTISIRTAVNTGAV
+131 LTLSTRAGVNTGPV
-145 AGVGLLPDRNF
+145 AGVGLIPDHNF

-171 AEGGDILLSERT
+171 AEGGEILLGAGT
-183 YRLIRHAADAELL
+183 YRLIHHAADAELL
-196 PPAELRGKTQP
+196 PPVEVKGKAAP
-207 LTVYRLREVRSADAL
+207 LTVYRLREVRSGEAL
-222 PRRLQAPIIGRERE
+222 PRRPHAPIIGRESE
-236 RRLLADAWERVAS
+236 RKLLAEAWERVAS
-249 ERTPRLFTLLGAAG
+249 ERTPHLFTVLGPAG
-263 VGKSRLTDEFLA
+263 VGKSRLSDEFLT
-275 SLDGADVVRGHCLSY
+275 SLAGAGVLRGQCLSY

-304 QLLGKEPAARLEE
+304 QLLGKEPATRLEE
-317 LGVDTVAAE
+317 LGVDTVAGA

-336 EASSVDDL
+336 EVSSVDDV

-351 LEATAART
+351 LEAAALRT
-359 PLIVLLDDV
+359 PLIVRFDDV

-380 HVADWSGEVPILLLC
+380 HIADWTREAPILLLC
-395 LARPDLLERRP
+395 LARPDLVERRP
-406 AWVSAR
+406 AWVGAR

-417 LLLEPLSLEE
+417 VLLEPLSPEE
-427 SERFFDGL
+427 SMRVLEGL
-435 GGRSDERLRRR
+435 GGPADERVRRR
-446 ILAAADG
+446 ILEAAEG

-459 EMVAMVEEGGD
+459 EMVAMVEHGGD
-470 VDVLPPTIHAL
+470 VAVLPPTIHAL
-481 LAARLDQLPPGE
+481 LAARLDQLPAGE
-493 RAVLERA
+493 RIVLERA

-517 GEPELSA
+517 DEPELSG
-524 RLQGLI
+524 RLQALV
-530 RKELLRHER
+530 RKQLLQHAR
-539 PQFEGEDAFRFRH
+539 PQFEGQDAFGFRH

-575 ARWLNQHGAALVER
+575 ARWLDEHGGGLVER

-602 YATELGAADAHALE
+602 YAAELGAADGHMLDAAK
-616 VAVRAADLLTVA
+616 RAADLLTVA
-628 GRRALARG
+628 GRRAFARG
-636 DLAAAAGLLRRAA
+636 DMAAAAGLMRRAA

-660 ELLPELGRAFRF
+660 ELLPELARALRF
-672 AGDPASAAAV
+672 AGHADDAEAV
-682 LGEAV
+682 LREAV
-687 ELATATGDRRLI
+687 EKATATGDRRLL

-712 TDPDVETEDTIG
+712 TDPDVETEHTID

-732 FEELGDEGALARAW
+732 FEELGDDGALARAW

-766 TRALKCTRRAGD
+766 TRALECTRRTGD
-778 PWEEGWILRMLAL
+778 AQEEGWILRMLAL

-797 TPVEQAIALC
+797 TPVEQAIARC

-823 TRAKIAGLEAMRGH
+823 TRAKIAGLEAMRGR
-837 FELARDLYLESRAVG
+837 FERARDLYLQCRAVG

-878 EAAERELRAGC
+878 KAAERELRAGG

-898 SVLSTSAALLART
+898 TVLSTSAALLART
-911 LEHTGQ
+911 LERTGQ
-917 LDEAEEHTVLSERNA
+917 LEEAEEQTVLSERIA

-949 VLARRGE
+949 VYARRGE
-956 FERAQQLAQEAVAIA
+956 FERAQALAREATAIA
-971 ERTDFLVW
+971 DRTDFLVW

-986 LGEVH
+986 LAEVN
-991 RLADDS
+991 RLAGDS
-997 ASFVRAANDA
+997 ASFVRAATDA

-1015 HVVLAERTRALLRAP
+1015 HLVLSEQTRALLRQS
-1030 AVGLRPA
+1030 AVAVSQ

>member
-1 MVICANC
+1 MLTCVNC
-8 GAENRE
+8 GAPNRE

-54 QLDPEALSHVMTQ
+54 QLDPEALSQVMTE
-67 YFGVMRPI
+67 YFDAMRPI
-75 IESHGGTLAKF
+75 VERHGGTLAKF
-86 VGDAVF
+86 VGDAVL

-106 RAVRAAVEMRTE
+106 RAVRAAVEMRAEVEGRNAE
-118 LGRMNPELQRRFG
+118 LERRFG
-131 VTISIRTAVNTGAV
+131 VTISTRTGINTGAV
-145 AGVGLLPDRNF
+145 AGVGLIPDHNF

-171 AEGGDILLSERT
+171 AEGGEILLGEGT
-183 YRLIRHAADAELL
+183 YRLIRHAADVER
-196 PPAELRGKTQP
+196 LRPVALKGKAAP
-207 LTVYRLREVRSADAL
+207 LTVHRLREVRSDEAL
-222 PRRLQAPIIGRERE
+222 SRRLRGPIVGRERE
-236 RRLLADAWERVAS
+236 RRLLAAAWERVAS
-249 ERTPRLFTLLGAAG
+249 EQTPHLFTVVGAAG
-263 VGKSRLTDEFLA
+263 VGKSRLAEEFLA
-275 SLDGADVVRGHCLSY
+275 SLDGAGIVRGHCLSY

-304 QLLGKEPAARLEE
+304 QLLGKEPATRLEE
-317 LGVDTVAAE
+317 LGVDTVAGE
-326 RIASLLGRRS
+326 RIAALLGRRS

-351 LEATAART
+351 LEAAAARR
-359 PLIVLLDDV
+359 PVVVLLDDV

-380 HVADWSGEVPILLLC
+380 HVADWTRDAPILLLC

-406 AWVSAR
+406 GWVSTR
-412 PNATS
+412 PNSTS
-417 LLLEPLSLEE
+417 VLLEPLSPEE
-427 SERFFDGL
+427 AERFFAGL
-435 GGRSDERLRRR
+435 GGHGDERLRRR

-459 EMVAMVEEGGD
+459 EMVAMVEQGGD
-470 VDVLPPTIHAL
+470 VDVLPPTIQAL
-481 LAARLDQLPPGE
+481 LAARLDQLPAGE
-493 RAVLERA
+493 RAVLGRA

-506 FHWGALRALLP
+506 FHWGALRTLLP
-517 GEPELSA
+517 DEPELSA
-524 RLQGLI
+524 RLQALV
-530 RKELLRHER
+530 RKELVRHER

-552 LLIRDAAYEALP
+552 LLIRDAAYDALP
-564 KRTRAE
+564 KRIRAE

-575 ARWLNQHGAALVER
+575 ARWLQQHAGALVEQ
-589 EELVGYHLEQSYR
+589 EELIGYHLEQSYR
-602 YATELGAADAHALE
+602 YATQLGAADAHALE
-616 VAVRAADLLTVA
+616 TAARAGDLLAVA

-636 DLAAAAGLLRRAA
+636 DMAAAASLLRRAA
-649 ALLEIDPPRRL
+649 AMLEIDPPRRL
-660 ELLPELGRAFRF
+660 ELLPELGQAFRF
-672 AGDPASAAAV
+672 AGDAAGAAAV
-682 LGEAV
+682 LAEAV
-687 ELATATGDRRLI
+687 EEATATGNRRLVQ
-699 LLSRVEHAFLRLY
+699 LSRVEHALLRLY
-712 TDPDVETEDTIG
+712 TNPDVKTEDTIG
-724 VAEQALAV
+724 VAEEALAV
-732 FEELGDEGALARAW
+732 FEELADEGALARAW

-766 TRALKCTRRAGD
+766 TRALECTRRAGD
-778 PWEEGWILRMLAL
+778 PREEGWILRMLAL

-797 TPVEQAIALC
+797 TPVEPAIRLC
-807 EEILELGR
+807 EEILEVGR

-823 TRAKIAGLEAMRGH
+823 TRAKIAGLEAMRGR
-837 FELARDLYLESRAVG
+837 FELARDLYLECRAVG

-898 SVLSTSAALLART
+898 TVLSTTAALLART

-917 LDEAEEHTVLSERNA
+917 LDEAEEYTVLSERNA

-949 VLARRGE
+949 IVAQRGE
-956 FERAQQLAQEAVAIA
+956 VQRAQQLAREAVAIA
-971 ERTDFLVW
+971 DRTDFLVW

-986 LGEVH
+986 LAEVH
-991 RLADDS
+991 RLACDS

-1015 HVVLAERTRALLRAP
+1015 HLVLAERTRARLRESAAALP
-1030 AVGLRPA
+1030 SA